1 MIKIKNFIRE
11 DEDLDLSFNPLNKS
25 FYLLKGQSLVLYLYN
40 TFYDGDVEAYIEQ
53 DGAKRT
59 ALILFDQAVSDEVN
73 EMLESIDDGTYKED
87 FYSEDYFRIQEAEGV
102 FFVNVGEDASYVT
115 VEYKSPML
123 RRVEPFLEKIDN
135 NFIDILDESGLIDV
149 IYDIVD
155 ELGTTVKSLPNDYFK
170 KIADDYI
177 KEKKEMGDVNEDE
190 DLDLTY
196 NPLSAPRSGKIK
208 LKDDETFVFD
218 FNTPNSTDRDS
229 YTIRKGSA
237 LELAS
242 KYFDEKIKEALSIV
256 KKEVLDDE
264 EDPYEFYG
272 DRFQFIKRQEDS
284 YVVRTTDL
292 SGQTDFT
299 EVAFLG
305 PNSPIF
311 NLISS
316 GLSYNNGVLDFDY
329 DNPNYDNQEDAL
341 VYLCLD
347 VHTFID
353 KKELPEDYFEE
364 YRIELI
370 DKLKDEKELNRIKED
385 DDLDLTYNPLDNTI
399 ISFKEQNFSDN
410 NVDSFARKINNPNF
424 VYSLTNKDTYNRA
437 HTSYYFHIVDSDLS
451 YIFSVRYSWPSKDR
465 YTICF
470 SIKFSLF
477 KVGSY
482 RTINSEPIR
491 KECVDFKSTTS
502 NGTLSRLIQDKM
514 NQYFKSVENSL
525 NNNNT
530 YVVNILNKLKKDAGV
545 I

>member
-40 TFYDGDVEAYIEQ
+40 TFYEGDVEAYIEQ

-87 FYSEDYFRIQEAEGV
+87 FYSEDYFRIQEADGV

-115 VEYKSPML
+115 VEYKSPIL
-123 RRVEPFLEKIDN
+123 QRLEPFIEKIDN
-135 NFIDILDESGLIDV
+135 NFVDVLDESGLIDV

-155 ELGTTVKSLPNDYFK
+155 QLGTTVKSLPNDYFK

-190 DLDLTY
+190 DLDLSY
-196 NPLSAPRSGKIK
+196 NPLSTPRYGKIT

-316 GLSYNNGVLDFDY
+316 GLSYDNGVLDFDY
-329 DNPNYDNQEDAL
+329 NNPNYDNQEDAL
-341 VYLCLD
+341 IYLCLD
-347 VHTFID
+347 VRTFID

-385 DDLDLTYNPLDNTI
+385 NDLDLTYNPLDNTI

-410 NVDSFARKINNPNF
+410 NVESFARKINNPNF

-482 RTINSEPIR
+482 RTINSEPVR
-491 KECVDFKSTTS
+491 KECVDFNSTTS
-502 NGTLSRLIQDKM
+502 NGTLSGLIQNKM
-514 NQYFKSVENSL
+514 DQYFKSVENGL

-545 I
+545 V